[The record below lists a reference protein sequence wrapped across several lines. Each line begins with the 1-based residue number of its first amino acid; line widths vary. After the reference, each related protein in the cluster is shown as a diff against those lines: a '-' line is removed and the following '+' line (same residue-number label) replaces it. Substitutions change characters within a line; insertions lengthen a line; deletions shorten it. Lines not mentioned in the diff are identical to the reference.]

1 MERYAP
7 DLQTYVRTPLS
18 AHHVARLRAAGEVV
32 HFATGETLID
42 LDTVPT
48 PFFYILEGEAAPFD
62 AVTGEPYSTTTL
74 GPTQFAGELSF
85 LTGGRSLLVTRAAS
99 DVTAIRVE
107 RDVMLALMARE
118 PEMSD
123 IIITVFAARRRRLA
137 ESGRAGLTLIGA
149 EADRQVRRVEAFAT
163 QSRIPHRSHALGS
176 AEALAMA
183 SACGIEPGTP
193 AVVLGESAVITNPSP
208 RRVAQ
213 AVGLDLAVAE
223 GEQFDVAIV
232 GAGPS
237 GLAAGVYAGAEGLRA
252 LVIDANAV
260 GGQAATSSRI
270 ENYMGFPTGISGAD
284 LCARGEIQALKFGTR
299 FAVPRQVCALQ
310 RTDTG
315 FTLELDDGVS
325 VAARA
330 VVVASGVQY
339 RRLPLERLADFE
351 GAGVYYAATELEARH
366 LGQSAAIV
374 VGGGNSAG
382 QAAMF
387 LATRAQRVVLVV
399 RGGSL
404 AASMSD
410 YLISRIEQNPHI
422 EVRYH
427 THVSALHGDEML
439 SGVTLQ
445 GREDGDAQEIAATG
459 LFIMVG
465 AAPNTGW
472 LADLAELDAKG
483 FVVTGADHTSTCPG
497 IFAVGDVRA
506 GSVKRVASAVG
517 EGSVVISQVWQY
529 LAQSPRA

>member
-1 MERYAP
+1 
-7 DLQTYVRTPLS
+7 LQTYLGTPLS
-18 AHHVARLRAAGEVV
+18 AHHVARLHEAGEVM
-32 HFATGETLID
+32 HLPAGATLID
-42 LDTVPT
+42 LDTVAA
-48 PFFYILEGEAAPFD
+48 PFFCILEGEAAPFD

-85 LTGGRSLLVTRAAS
+85 LTGGRSLLITRAAS

-107 RDVMLALMARE
+107 REAMLRLMAQE

-123 IIITVFAARRRRLA
+123 IIITVFAARRRLT

-149 EADRQVRRVEAFAT
+149 ETNRQVHRIEAFAT
-163 QSRIPHRSHALGS
+163 QSRIPHRSHPLGS
-176 AEALAMA
+176 AEAQAMA
-183 SACGIEPGTP
+183 QRCGIAPGTP
-193 AVVLGESAVITNPSP
+193 LVVLGKNMVISDPGP

-223 GEQFDVAIV
+223 GEAFDVAIV

-237 GLAAGVYAGAEGLRA
+237 GLAAGVYAGAEGLGA

-299 FAVPRQVCALQ
+299 FAVPRQVCALRQ
-310 RTDTG
+310 TADG
-315 FTLELDDGVS
+315 FALELDDGVC

-330 VVVASGVQY
+330 VVVASGVQS
-339 RRLPLERLADFE
+339 RRLPLDRLAEFE

-387 LATRAQRVVLVV
+387 LATRAARVVLVV

-410 YLISRIEQNPHI
+410 YLVSRIEQNPQI
-422 EVRYH
+422 TIMYYTE
-427 THVSALHGDEML
+427 VSALHGE
-439 SGVTLQ
+439 
-445 GREDGDAQEIAATG
+445 
-459 LFIMVG
+459 
-465 AAPNTGW
+465 P
-472 LADLAELDAKG
+472 
-483 FVVTGADHTSTCPG
+483 C
-497 IFAVGDVRA
+497 
-506 GSVKRVASAVG
+506 
-517 EGSVVISQVWQY
+517 
-529 LAQSPRA
+529 